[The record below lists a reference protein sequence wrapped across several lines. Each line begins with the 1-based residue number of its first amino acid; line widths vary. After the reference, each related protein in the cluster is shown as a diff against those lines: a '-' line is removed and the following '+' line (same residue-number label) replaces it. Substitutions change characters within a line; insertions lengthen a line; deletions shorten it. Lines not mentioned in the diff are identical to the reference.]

1 MANEQN
7 LKPLNTRAKS
17 VQREIQ
23 SKGGKARAKKI
34 KEQKTLKEELLTALA
49 LVVED
54 NKTIQEIGI
63 EALLKKFMQGDPK
76 AFELVRD
83 TTGQKCVEKVEISQT
98 VDESIKEIEKYMKS
112 K

>member
-23 SKGGKARAKKI
+23 SKGGTARAKKI
-34 KEQKTLKEELLTALA
+34 KEQKTLKDELLLLLAEGDTQKKISLAVIKKAL
-49 LVVED
+49 E
-54 NKTIQEIGI
+54 
-63 EALLKKFMQGDPK
+63 GDLK
-76 AFELVRD
+76 AFEVIRD

-98 VDESIKEIEKYMKS
+98 IDESVKEIEKYMKS

>member
-17 VQREIQ
+17 VQREIA

-34 KEQKTLKEELLTALA
+34 REQKTLKEELLLLLAEGDTQKKISLA
-49 LVVED
+49 L
-54 NKTIQEIGI
+54 IQK
-63 EALLKKFMQGDPK
+63 ALQGDTK
-76 AFELVRD
+76 AFEVIRD
-83 TTGQKCVEKVEISQT
+83 STGQKCVEKVEISQT
-98 VDESIKEIEKYMKS
+98 VDESIKEIEKYMKG

>member
-7 LKPLNTRAKS
+7 LKPLTTKKA
-17 VQREIQ
+17 REIGK
-23 SKGGKARAKKI
+23 KGGIASGKKR
-34 KEQKTLKEELLTALA
+34 KEQKTLKEELLLLLAEGDTQKKISLAVIQKAL
-49 LVVED
+49 
-54 NKTIQEIGI
+54 K
-63 EALLKKFMQGDPK
+63 GDLK
-76 AFELVRD
+76 AFEVIRD

>member
-17 VQREIQ
+17 EQREIQ

-34 KEQKTLKEELLTALA
+34 KERKTLKEELLTALA
-49 LVVED
+49 LVAED
-54 NKTIQEIGI
+54 NKTVQEIGT

-76 AFELVRD
+76 VYELIRD
-83 TTGQKCVEKVEISQT
+83 TIGEKPTDKQEVKV
-98 VDESIKEIEKYMKS
+98 VDSDWFI
-112 K
+112 